1 MARIDELRLI
11 TRVARLY
18 HESGL
23 KQPEIAARLRLSQP
37 KVSRLLKQALHEG
50 IVRITVR
57 VPTGT
62 HPDLDER
69 LQALF
74 GLEDAVVV
82 DVTFD
87 DDDQVARELGAA
99 AAFYVESTVRSGDVI
114 GISSWSA
121 TLLAMVDALHPVTT
135 VRDTRVVQILGGV
148 GDPAAAGHATHL
160 IRRLAQLLHGEGEF
174 LPAPGVVGSAAAQ
187 RVLLEDPFV
196 RSAMAL
202 FDRVSVAL
210 VGIGTLQPSGLLERS
225 GNIFSPEELATVRA
239 LGGVGDISLRFV
251 SATGEPIATPLN
263 ERVIGIELEQL
274 KKVPRSIGVAGGR
287 RKVAAIRAA
296 LTGGWLNCL
305 ITDRHTA
312 ERLLGDRPADES
324 AEDELIEAFAG

>member
-18 HESGL
+18 YESGL

-37 KVSRLLKQALHEG
+37 KVSRLLKQALDEG

-62 HPDLDER
+62 HPDLEER
-69 LQALF
+69 LQARF
-74 GLEDAVVV
+74 GLEDAAVV

-160 IRRLAQLLHGEGEF
+160 IRRLAQLLHGQGEF
-174 LPAPGVVGSAAAQ
+174 LPAPGVVGSAEAR
-187 RVLLEDPFV
+187 RVLLDDPFV

-202 FDRVSVAL
+202 FDRVSMAL
-210 VGIGTLQPSGLLERS
+210 VGIGTVQPSGLLARS
-225 GNIFSPEELATVRA
+225 GNVFSPEELASVRA

-251 SATGEPIATPLN
+251 SATGEPIATPLD

-274 KKVPRSIGVAGGR
+274 KRVPRSVGVAGGR

-296 LTGGWLNCL
+296 LVGGWLNCL

-324 AEDELIEAFAG
+324 ARDELIGADA

>member
-18 HESGL
+18 YERGL

-37 KVSRLLKQALHEG
+37 KVSRLLKQALDEG

-57 VPTGT
+57 VQTGT
-62 HPDLDER
+62 HPDLEER
-69 LQALF
+69 LQARF

-148 GDPAAAGHATHL
+148 GDPAAAGHATHM
-160 IRRLAQLLHGEGEF
+160 IRQLAQLLHGEGEF
-174 LPAPGVVGSAAAQ
+174 LPAPGVVGSAEAR
-187 RVLLEDPFV
+187 RVLLDDPFV
-196 RSAMAL
+196 RSAIAL
-202 FDRVSVAL
+202 FDRVSMAL
-210 VGIGTLQPSGLLERS
+210 VGIGTVQPSGLLARS
-225 GNIFSPEELATVRA
+225 GNVFSPAELASVRA

-251 SATGEPIATPLN
+251 SATGEPIATPLD

-274 KKVPRSIGVAGGR
+274 RRVPRSVGVAGGR

-296 LTGGWLNCL
+296 LVGGWLNCL

-312 ERLLGDRPADES
+312 ERLLGDRPADEP
-324 AEDELIEAFAG
+324 ATDELIGADA

>member
-1 MARIDELRLI
+1 MARIDELRLM

-18 HESGL
+18 HEGNL
-23 KQPEIAARLRLSQP
+23 KQPDIAARLRLSQP
-37 KVSRLLKQALHEG
+37 KVSRLLKQALDEG

-62 HPDLDER
+62 HPDLEER
-69 LQALF
+69 LQKQF
-74 GLEDAVVV
+74 DLEDAVVV
-82 DVTFD
+82 DVSFD
-87 DDDQVARELGAA
+87 DDDQIARELGSAA
-99 AAFYVESTVRSGDVI
+99 AYHLESTVQSTDVI

-121 TLLAMVDALHPVTT
+121 TLLAMVDALHPVAG

-160 IRRLAQLLHGEGEF
+160 IRRLAQLVHGSGEF
-174 LPAPGVVGSAAAQ
+174 LPAPGVVGSAEAR

-196 RSAMAL
+196 RRAMAL
-202 FDRVSVAL
+202 FDRLSVVL
-210 VGIGTLQPSGLLERS
+210 VGIGSVQPSGLLARS
-225 GNIFSPEELATVRA
+225 GNVFSPAELASVRA
-239 LGGVGDISLRFV
+239 QGGVGDISLRFV
-251 SATGEPIATPLN
+251 AATGAPIETPLN

-274 KKVPRSIGVAGGR
+274 RRVPRSIGVAGGR

-296 LTGGWLNCL
+296 LTGGWLNSL

-312 ERLLGDRPADES
+312 ERLLGDR
-324 AEDELIEAFAG
+324 AEDTVLPDPLIRADA

>member
-18 HESGL
+18 YESGL

-37 KVSRLLKQALHEG
+37 KVSRLLKQALDEG

-62 HPDLDER
+62 HPDLEER
-69 LQALF
+69 LQQRF

-82 DVTFD
+82 DVTLD
-87 DDDQVARELGAA
+87 DDEQVARELGTA
-99 AAFYVESTVRSGDVI
+99 AAFYLESTVRSGDVI

-135 VRDTRVVQILGGV
+135 VRDTKVVQILGGV

-160 IRRLAQLLHGEGEF
+160 IRRLAQLLHGEGHF
-174 LPAPGVVGSAAAQ
+174 LPAPGVVGSADAR
-187 RVLLEDPFV
+187 RVLLDDPFV

-202 FDRVSVAL
+202 FDHVSVAL
-210 VGIGTLQPSGLLERS
+210 VGIGTVQPSGLLARS
-225 GNIFSPEELATVRA
+225 GNIFSPEELASVRA

-251 SATGEPIATPLN
+251 AATGEPIRTFLDD
-263 ERVIGIELEQL
+263 RVIGIELEQL
-274 KKVPRSIGVAGGR
+274 KRVPRSVGVAGGR
-287 RKVAAIRAA
+287 RKVVAIRAA
-296 LTGGWLNCL
+296 LDGGWLNCL
-305 ITDRHTA
+305 ITDRDTA
-312 ERLLGDRPADES
+312 ERLL
-324 AEDELIEAFAG
+324 EDGSEGGL

>member
-18 HESGL
+18 YEGGL

-37 KVSRLLKQALHEG
+37 KVSRLLKQAMDEG

-62 HPDLDER
+62 HPDLEER
-69 LQALF
+69 LQQRF

-82 DVTFD
+82 DVSMD
-87 DDDQVARELGAA
+87 DDDQVARELGTA
-99 AAFYVESTVRSGDVI
+99 AAFYLESTVRSGDVI

-121 TLLAMVDALHPVTT
+121 TLLAMVDALHPVST
-135 VRDTRVVQILGGV
+135 VRDTKVVQILGGV

-174 LPAPGVVGSAAAQ
+174 LPAPGVVGSAEAR

-196 RSAMAL
+196 RNAIAL
-202 FDRVSVAL
+202 FDRVSIVL
-210 VGIGTLQPSGLLERS
+210 VGIGTVQPSGLLARS
-225 GNIFSPEELATVRA
+225 GNIFSPEELASVRE

-251 SATGEPIATPLN
+251 AADGQPIVSPLDD
-263 ERVIGIELEQL
+263 RVIGIELEQL
-274 KKVPRSIGVAGGR
+274 KRVPRSIGVAGGR
-287 RKVAAIRAA
+287 RKVTAIRAA
-296 LTGGWLNCL
+296 MTGGWLNCL
-305 ITDRHTA
+305 ITDRETA
-312 ERLLGDRPADES
+312 EQLLDDGRE
-324 AEDELIEAFAG
+324 GR